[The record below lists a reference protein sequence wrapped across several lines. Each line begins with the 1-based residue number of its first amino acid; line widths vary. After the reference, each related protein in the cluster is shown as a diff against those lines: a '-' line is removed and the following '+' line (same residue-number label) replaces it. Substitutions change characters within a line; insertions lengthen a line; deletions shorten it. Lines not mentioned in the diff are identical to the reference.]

1 MKRMVKTFLVVLM
14 LVLAIGLCACTRNGD
29 EVVVKV
35 ERAYKMESGDTL
47 EDYMDYLE
55 DKGKIE
61 YEEEDGMIVSI
72 NGKKNTL
79 NSYWMIYTD
88 DENYSNS
95 AWGTYEYKGKE
106 LGSATLGATALPLN
120 EQATYVFVYQT
131 F

>member
-1 MKRMVKTFLVVLM
+1 MKRMVKTFLVVIM
-14 LVLAIGLCACTRNGD
+14 LVVAIGLCACTRNGD

-79 NSYWMIYTD
+79 NAYWMIYTD

-95 AWGTYEYKGKE
+95 AWGTYEYKGKK

-120 EQATYVFVYQT
+120 EKATYVFVYQT

>member
-14 LVLAIGLCACTRNGD
+14 LVVAIGLCACTRNGD

-72 NGKKNTL
+72 NGKKNTF

-95 AWGTYEYKGKE
+95 AWGTYEYKGKV

-120 EQATYVFVYQT
+120 EKATYVFVYQT